1 MPLKNDFIN
10 LGDVQNVYLRQTVSI
25 PAGNIVQIDGVHTFF
40 RLYSTSGNIEIAAQ
54 NTGMFQPITA
64 GTWIKNPTDENGNL
78 IRLPYIRIRNTEA
91 YTVSVDLA
99 LSNGEVGDDAFLGTA
114 EVNNYETSPLFVQDA
129 RPSNFKLT
137 SMSIPANDSIT
148 FTPDADMINFIVQN
162 QGSNDV
168 KLFGASGLVL
178 FAGADFTGN
187 LNKAFD
193 VVNQTG
199 TAAAVVI
206 TEFLR

>member
-1 MPLKNDFIN
+1 MPLKNEFIN
-10 LGDVQNVYLRQTVSI
+10 LGDVQNVYTRRSITI
-25 PAGNIVQIDGVHTFF
+25 PAGQIAQIDGVHTFF
-40 RLYSTSGNIEIAAQ
+40 RIYAASGNIEVAAQ

-64 GTWIKNPTDENGNL
+64 GTWVKNPTDENGNL
-78 IRLPYIRIRNTEA
+78 IRLPYIRLRNLEA
-91 YTVSVDLA
+91 FSITVDLA
-99 LSNGEVGDDAFLGTA
+99 LSNGEVGDDAFVGSA
-114 EVNNYETSPLFVQDA
+114 QVDNYETSPLFVQDV

-137 SMSIPANDSIT
+137 TLSIPANDSLT
-148 FTPDADMINFIVQN
+148 FTPDNEMINFIVQN
-162 QGSNDV
+162 QGTNDV
-168 KLFGASGLVL
+168 KLFGAAGLVL

-199 TAAAVVI
+199 TAAVVVV

>member
-1 MPLKNDFIN
+1 MKNDFIS
-10 LGDVQNVYLRQTVSI
+10 LGDVQNVYTRRTVTI
-25 PAGNIVQIDGVHTFF
+25 PAGQIVQIDAVHTFF
-40 RLYSTSGNIEIAAQ
+40 RLYSTSGNIEVAAQ

-78 IRLPYIRIRNTEA
+78 IRLPYIRLRNIEA
-91 YTVSVDLA
+91 FSVTVDLA
-99 LSNGEVGDDAFLGTA
+99 LSNGEVGDDAFLGSTQ
-114 EVNNYETSPLFVQDA
+114 VNNYETDPLFIQDA
-129 RPSNFKLT
+129 RPTNFKLT
-137 SMSIPANDSIT
+137 AMSIPANDSLT

-162 QGSNDV
+162 QGTNDV
-168 KLFGASGLVL
+168 KLFGAAGLVL

-199 TAAAVVI
+199 TAAAVVV
-206 TEFLR
+206 TEYLR